1 MKNLHS
7 QHRLQLRFKN
17 TRRQHVASMDV
28 KNKLDKTLDKNIL
41 VLYVLV
47 HVREMLCKKD
57 IENDHKCECFY

>member
-1 MKNLHS
+1 M
-7 QHRLQLRFKN
+7 
-17 TRRQHVASMDV
+17 RRI
-28 KNKLDKTLDKNIL
+28 KLDKTLDKNIL